1 VSTSY
6 YHLRE
11 PVTALKLRNHD
22 DAELM
27 HGAKDGGHTWI
38 DVDISGHAAG
48 SLRVRDEDVPGVL
61 LMLSDR
67 GGHDDVP
74 VRTSW
79 GGEGV
84 GCQVTER
91 VRGLDPNLQLVSEY
105 GELMTLAEIRVN
117 CAGWKP

>member
-1 VSTSY
+1 MSTSY

-11 PVTALKLRNHD
+11 PVTALKLSPD
-22 DAELM
+22 DEGRTRLEVEVR
-27 HGAKDGGHTWI
+27 GYK
-38 DVDISGHAAG
+38 AG
-48 SLRVRDEDVPGVL
+48 SLLLDDHDVPGVL
-61 LMLSDR
+61 LMLSDSGR
-67 GGHDDVP
+67 YDDVP